1 VRQTTEQHEP
11 VRSCIGCRARH
22 PQSALVRITRTES
35 DVVVDGPSSG
45 RGAWLCRNSSSDRE
59 KNEQRQVV
67 GECLEAA
74 ITKRAFARAWRTDIG
89 ADDIT
94 NIRKHTGHL

>member
-1 VRQTTEQHEP
+1 
-11 VRSCIGCRARH
+11 
-22 PQSALVRITRTES
+22 VRITRTES